1 MKAFISLAFLLARSP
16 AGSPQT
22 KLGTVL
28 LEGFGIAV
36 RIQIVRN
43 GQGGEE
49 GVQIKEGET
58 WVTEVSAGFPDTW
71 VASGT
76 PSRLDGWNG

>member
-1 MKAFISLAFLLARSP
+1 
-16 AGSPQT
+16 
-22 KLGTVL
+22 L

-71 VASGT
+71 VASGDAE
-76 PSRLDGWNG
+76 PA